1 MATVYMP
8 GNTIYILYLIDVFAV
23 DAPNCKSVPVAVEML
38 GYIYGINKYP
48 SSLRGEV
55 ISDYIDLKSAGQSWL
70 ACIHLYILYIVY
82 FRLGL
87 HTQL

>member
-1 MATVYMP
+1 MCLQRMHLTAR
-8 GNTIYILYLIDVFAV
+8 
-23 DAPNCKSVPVAVEML
+23 SVPVAVEML

-55 ISDYIDLKSAGQSWL
+55 ISDYKSEKCWTVMASMYTSIYTL
-70 ACIHLYILYIVY
+70 VH

-87 HTQL
+87 HT